1 MLGVCVGSAALIIVL
16 SVFNGLEDLNR
27 QIFEV
32 SNPDLKISTI
42 RGKSFE
48 RDEDIIE
55 NIKKI
60 DGLEFMI
67 ETIEENALGR
77 QSQDQMIV
85 VLKGVDE
92 NFTKLKKF
100 KNSVVDGN
108 MFVESDNGSFAF
120 VGAGVYNYLNLSIQN
135 VLSQL
140 EIWYPK
146 NQKLSVLN
154 PEDNIKRIKIPV
166 SGVFALELQYDNYVY
181 VPLKLAEELTGRE
194 NQRTAYE
201 IYLKDETRI
210 TEIKEKIK
218 SLIGQN
224 LIVKDREEQNEA
236 LFRAIRI
243 EKLFI
248 FIALLFI
255 IGIASFNIFFSLSM
269 LVLDKKDDI
278 ATLSAMGASKEL
290 IRNIFL
296 KEGFIV
302 AGIGSII
309 GISIG
314 SLICLS
320 QMYFGWLSMGME
332 YAIVDAYPIL
342 LKDGDILISFLGI
355 IVITLAAAFFPA
367 RKAVSFM
374 KTF

>member
-135 VLSQL
+135 VLTQL

-332 YAIVDAYPIL
+332 YAIVDAYPVL
-342 LKDGDILISFLGI
+342 LKYGDILISFLGI

>member
-32 SNPDLKISTI
+32 SNPDLIISTI

-320 QMYFGWLSMGME
+320 QMYFGWLSMEWNM
-332 YAIVDAYPIL
+332 L
-342 LKDGDILISFLGI
+342 L
-355 IVITLAAAFFPA
+355 
-367 RKAVSFM
+367 
-374 KTF
+374 